1 MNINENK
8 WIENHTERPMT
19 ELTLFNAETD
29 NDEYGD
35 LRMQMVDELTTDQM
49 DQPQGTLMGMLEDLV
64 WDMFTK
70 MDDDDLQNMYDNL
83 KGDKNE

>member
-29 NDEYGD
+29 NDEYSD

-70 MDDDDLQNMYDNL
+70 MDDNELQDMYDNL